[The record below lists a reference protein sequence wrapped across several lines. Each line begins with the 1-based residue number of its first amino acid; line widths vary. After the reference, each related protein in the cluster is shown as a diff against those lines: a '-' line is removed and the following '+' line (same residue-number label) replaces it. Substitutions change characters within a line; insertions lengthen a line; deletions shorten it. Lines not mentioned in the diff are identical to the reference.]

1 MEELSVQTLDN
12 GIHRPLGTT
21 QVIESI
27 HHLFMVFKEVLVLL
41 VLQLDVLRLLVLG
54 GELREVFPN
63 CQVPVLIVSEF
74 PLGPNVMG

>member
-1 MEELSVQTLDN
+1 
-12 GIHRPLGTT
+12 
-21 QVIESI
+21 
-27 HHLFMVFKEVLVLL
+27 MVFKEVLVLL

-54 GELREVFPN
+54 GELREVFLN